1 MKKPKT
7 LTVAVSAC
15 LALGCLFGADTQVA
29 RAATFTMQFG
39 KMDDFELPYD
49 EPTTPRTEAI
59 DEFYSIIP
67 QCGQSPIPTNY
78 VERCKLRQFD
88 EVGLDKDLLHSFDLS
103 SALAS
108 GEIVSATLETR
119 LKTIGGYNDGFLLGL
134 FSHGEGD
141 YWYARIGQNNY
152 NLGIPSLTP
161 TWTYGQVEDFN
172 LDLSNLPSLTLQ
184 KGNLLPMLN
193 EVGFLDVRIQDDT
206 AVDYLKLTVETKK
219 VETVPEPGTI
229 AGLAVLG
236 FGFVASK
243 TRKFFGRR

>member
-15 LALGCLFGADTQVA
+15 LALGSLFGADVQVA
-29 RAATFTMQFG
+29 RAATFVMEFG
-39 KMDDFELPYD
+39 KQDNFDLSDFPPD
-49 EPTTPRTEAI
+49 EMPTPRTELTNN
-59 DEFYSIIP
+59 FYAGFP
-67 QCGQSPIPTNY
+67 KCTQNPIPSNW
-78 VERCKLRQFD
+78 VSRCQLRKFD
-88 EVGLDKDLLHSFDLS
+88 ERHQDRNFMHSFDLS

-108 GEIVSATLETR
+108 GEIVSATLETK
-119 LKTIGGYNDGFLLGL
+119 LEAIGGYNDGFLLGL
-134 FSHGEGD
+134 VSHGQGN
-141 YWYARIGQNNY
+141 YWYGRIGQNNY

-172 LDLSNLPSLTLQ
+172 LDLSNLPSLTAQ

-193 EVGFLDVRIQDDT
+193 EVGFLDIEIQDDT
-206 AVDYLKLTVETKK
+206 VVDYLKLTVK
-219 VETVPEPGTI
+219 TVPEPGTV